1 MALVCVREKQRYGGR
16 EMGRERSV
24 PAHTPAKGLPFF
36 SSSPFLSFVLRPLHT
51 LLRSVLTS
59 LTPALH
65 P

>member
-1 MALVCVREKQRYGGR
+1 MALVCVREKQRYG
-16 EMGRERSV
+16 GRERSV

-36 SSSPFLSFVLRPLHT
+36 SSSPFLSFVLRPLHA